1 MRQLLLGRDDQKRPR
16 DLMLALEIAQKVDQS
31 DPFAQTFLIG
41 KNDVFIGEK
50 GLLEAVKTALL
61 QFE

>member
-1 MRQLLLGRDDQKRPR
+1 
-16 DLMLALEIAQKVDQS
+16 MLALEIAQKVDQS